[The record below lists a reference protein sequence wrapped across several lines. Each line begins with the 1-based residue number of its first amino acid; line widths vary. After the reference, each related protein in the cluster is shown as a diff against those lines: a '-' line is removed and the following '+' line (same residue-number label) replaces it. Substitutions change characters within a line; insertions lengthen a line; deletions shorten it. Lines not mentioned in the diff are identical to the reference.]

1 MCRAFAVYGFCE
13 RGAECDERHVVECPE
28 FSRTG
33 ECKTKGCKLP
43 HRLKASMLRK
53 NAAREGEE
61 GEEGSDLESE
71 EEEGEEIGSD
81 DVDSDDLEVLGLE
94 GEGDAEMLEKDYVQ
108 L

>member
-1 MCRAFAVYGFCE
+1 MYGYCE

-53 NAAREGEE
+53 NAAME

>member
-1 MCRAFAVYGFCE
+1 M
-13 RGAECDERHVVECPE
+13 VECPE

-61 GEEGSDLESE
+61 GGEGSDLESE

-94 GEGDAEMLEKDYVQ
+94 GERDADMLEKDYVQ

>member
-1 MCRAFAVYGFCE
+1 
-13 RGAECDERHVVECPE
+13 
-28 FSRTG
+28 
-33 ECKTKGCKLP
+33 
-43 HRLKASMLRK
+43 MLRK
-53 NAAREGEE
+53 NAAME